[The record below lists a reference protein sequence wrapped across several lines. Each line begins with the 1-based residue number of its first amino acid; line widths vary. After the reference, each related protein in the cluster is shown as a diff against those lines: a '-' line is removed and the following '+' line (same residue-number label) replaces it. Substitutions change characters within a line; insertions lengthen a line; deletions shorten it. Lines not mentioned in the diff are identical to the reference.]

1 MQVLEE
7 IVERSG
13 MSISD
18 AIRKEHFDIAV
29 RKVSIGNSIL
39 SIKTIQ
45 RINFSE
51 VFETVNGVEELFKK
65 DPSGIYNYMDYK
77 TKEYYRT
84 QIKEIG
90 AKTKISEIYI
100 AKKLLE
106 LAKNAEEGT
115 KANHIGYYLIDKV
128 KALL

>member
-1 MQVLEE
+1 MKIAIPTFFLSLFIEE

-39 SIKTIQ
+39 SIKAIQ

-51 VFETVNGVEELFKK
+51 ILNITN
-65 DPSGIYNYMDYK
+65 
-77 TKEYYRT
+77 
-84 QIKEIG
+84 
-90 AKTKISEIYI
+90 
-100 AKKLLE
+100 LL
-106 LAKNAEEGT
+106 N
-115 KANHIGYYLIDKV
+115 LIFI
-128 KALL
+128 